1 MTATESIA
9 EFSKRPTLHSV
20 TRLLVEQT
28 RETLAGANAF
38 RQWTREHLMLH
49 KPNPE
54 DLEQHNKVCRGLIWV
69 LRLAQLA
76 LSDPNFPDKQFAE
89 EVAFTIRRLTEDW
102 EMIHNAISEDEAK
115 KIIPELFAA

>member
-1 MTATESIA
+1 MAATESIA
-9 EFSKRPTLHSV
+9 EFSERPTLHSV
-20 TRLLVEQT
+20 TRLLIEQT

-38 RQWTREHLMLH
+38 RQWTREHLMLRE
-49 KPNPE
+49 PNSE
-54 DLEQHNKVCRGLIWV
+54 DLEQHNKVCRGLLWV

-76 LSDPNFPDKQFAE
+76 LSDPNFPDKQFTE

-115 KIIPELFAA
+115 TIIPGLFAA